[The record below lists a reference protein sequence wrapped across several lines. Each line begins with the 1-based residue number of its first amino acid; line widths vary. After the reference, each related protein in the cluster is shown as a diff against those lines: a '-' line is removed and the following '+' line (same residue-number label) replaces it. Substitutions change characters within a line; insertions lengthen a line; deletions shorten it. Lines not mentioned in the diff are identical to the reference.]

1 MPVSLQYSSDT
12 SHWAFT
18 TTHWSVVLAAK
29 EQGSKEADAAMDRL
43 CRYYRRPI
51 YAFILREGYKVHD
64 AEDLTQGF
72 FARLLKDEF
81 LSAVDR
87 SKGKFRNY
95 LLKRLK
101 NFLKNQSR
109 RPKAQKRGGNAT
121 HVSMDAASDQEEG
134 LQVAA
139 SNPTPDEVFLQQWAR
154 TLLESTLE
162 QLRAKYHADGKGAM
176 FDELKVYLT
185 LNDDDNGAGYAE
197 LAKKLGK
204 TEAALKM
211 AKLRLKK
218 EWRELLRGEIAKTV
232 TSLEEVD
239 DELRAL
245 FEAFSSQH
253 QVSV

>member
-1 MPVSLQYSSDT
+1 MPTSLEYTSDT

-18 TTHWSVVLAAK
+18 TTHWSVVLTAR
-29 EQGSKEADAAMDRL
+29 EQGSKEADAALERL
-43 CRYYRRPI
+43 CRCYRRPI
-51 YAFILREGYKVHD
+51 YAFILREGYKLHD

-72 FARLLKDEF
+72 FAQLLKDEF

-87 SKGKFRNY
+87 SKGKFRTY
-95 LLKRLK
+95 LLTRLK
-101 NFLKNQSR
+101 NFLKNEWR

-121 HVSMDAASDQEEG
+121 HLSMDAASDQEEG

-139 SNPTPDEVFLQQWAR
+139 SDPTPDEVFLQQWAR

-162 QLRAKYHADGKGAM
+162 QLRAKYHADGKGAL
-176 FDELKVYLT
+176 FEELKFYLAMS
-185 LNDDDNGAGYAE
+185 DNEHGVGYAE

-211 AKLRLKK
+211 SKLRMKK
-218 EWRELLRGEIAKTV
+218 EWEKLLRAEIAKTV

-245 FEAFSSQH
+245 FGAFS
-253 QVSV
+253 